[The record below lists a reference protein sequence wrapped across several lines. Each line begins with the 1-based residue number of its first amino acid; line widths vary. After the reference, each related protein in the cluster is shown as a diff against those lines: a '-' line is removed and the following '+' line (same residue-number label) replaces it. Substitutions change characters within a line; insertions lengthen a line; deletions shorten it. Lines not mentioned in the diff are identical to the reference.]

1 MTKKLLIRSVI
12 LLFLISSAGCKKDN
26 SQDED
31 NYVTVWH
38 ENFESYEV
46 NTFPST
52 WVKDGNASSAS
63 TNFVTDQTSS
73 EGSKSLQLY
82 GSVGGCW
89 GSIGYRALNT
99 TSPYFIEMDIKN
111 GTENLS
117 GCHPNRAAI
126 VLRQGTSW
134 TNPGRLFV
142 YFYNDGNIHL
152 GDEISDKFSTDIWYT
167 VKIKYDKISSSEVKI
182 TYWINNVLKGEY
194 TVDADSGEDEFTNL
208 EIAVEEGTAWFDNIT
223 VMKQ

>member
-1 MTKKLLIRSVI
+1 MRKILIKSFVF
-12 LLFLISSAGCKKDN
+12 LFIISSAGCKKES

-31 NYVTVWH
+31 NYITVWH

-63 TNFVTDQTSS
+63 TNFVTDETSS
-73 EGSKSLQLY
+73 EGNKSIKLF
-82 GSVGGCW
+82 GSLGGCW
-89 GSIGYRALNT
+89 ASLTLRALNT
-99 TSPYFIEMDIKN
+99 APPYIIEMDVKN

-117 GCHPNRAAI
+117 GCHPDRAAI
-126 VLRQGTSW
+126 VLRKGTSW

-142 YFYNDGNIHL
+142 YFYRDGNIHL
-152 GDEISDKFSTDIWYT
+152 GEEISDKFTTNIWYT

-194 TVDADSGEDEFTNL
+194 TVDADSNEDELTNL
-208 EIAVEEGTAWFDNIT
+208 EIGVEEGTAWFDNIT
-223 VMKQ
+223 VMKEK